1 MKIISSFLTCI
12 LMFIALNPSN
22 SLDFSG
28 ILDISKLFNSMF
40 VNPVELLFTLTKT
53 QLKSMDT
60 DFSCTLCQRVIKA
73 VTSTIRE
80 KYGYE
85 GIEYYAELL
94 CSVALDR
101 GVCNT
106 YITKYG
112 PVFIDTIILRAG
124 NEENLCHKL
133 GFCPEGEETED
144 TYDYAIRLLKDKPKN
159 KKREGVDYS
168 APTLK
173 MIQLTDIHL
182 DTKYIENGTVYEI
195 SKPKKIDNYLYA
207 NIENFIF
214 KNIPSLSENLYT
226 SKDSKR
232 NLEEKGIT
240 REYSKND
247 NTDTVNLKE
256 IEKTSISFS
265 DSKVNSETNFQ
276 INKEG
281 HLNEINSF
289 ATIESIS
296 DSKKQIED
304 IPITGPFS
312 NNDIDDEDQNIIQS
326 PVLSVS
332 NIITNKMNLESVLIN
347 ENS

>member
-124 NEENLCHKL
+124 NEEKL
-133 GFCPEGEETED
+133 
-144 TYDYAIRLLKDKPKN
+144 
-159 KKREGVDYS
+159 
-168 APTLK
+168 
-173 MIQLTDIHL
+173 
-182 DTKYIENGTVYEI
+182 
-195 SKPKKIDNYLYA
+195 
-207 NIENFIF
+207 
-214 KNIPSLSENLYT
+214 
-226 SKDSKR
+226 
-232 NLEEKGIT
+232 
-240 REYSKND
+240 
-247 NTDTVNLKE
+247 
-256 IEKTSISFS
+256 
-265 DSKVNSETNFQ
+265 
-276 INKEG
+276 
-281 HLNEINSF
+281 
-289 ATIESIS
+289 
-296 DSKKQIED
+296 
-304 IPITGPFS
+304 
-312 NNDIDDEDQNIIQS
+312 
-326 PVLSVS
+326 
-332 NIITNKMNLESVLIN
+332 
-347 ENS
+347 